1 METNGLMLTRYISR
15 WWIILLRGLS
25 AIALGLLTIFWPAI
39 TLTIVIYFIAF
50 YLIIDGALAAYS
62 GLTHRTEIKWWGW
75 LTAEGF
81 AGIVVG
87 IISLIWPQLTALA
100 LLYLVAFWALMSGIS
115 ELISASHF
123 RKHVKGEWLM
133 VISGLLSIAFGII
146 LILWPGG
153 GLLALTWLIG
163 LYALIFGIILSML
176 SFRVRRL
183 QER

>member
-1 METNGLMLTRYISR
+1 MLTRFIEK

-25 AIALGLLTIFWPAI
+25 AIVLGLLTFFWPAI
-39 TLTIVIYFIAF
+39 TLTIIIYFIAF

-62 GLTHRTEIKWWGW
+62 GLTHHAEIKWWGW
-75 LTAEGF
+75 LAAEGF

-87 IISLIWPQLTALA
+87 IISLIWPRLTAIA
-100 LLYLVAFWALMSGIS
+100 LLYLVAFWAIMSGIS

-123 RKHVKGEWLM
+123 RKHVEGEWLM
-133 VISGLLSIAFGII
+133 VISGLLSLALGIV
-146 LILWPGG
+146 LIIWPGS

-163 LYALIFGIILSML
+163 IYAFFFGITLTIL
-176 SFRVRRL
+176 SFRVRML